1 MRLEPRQASG
11 RCVDAEQCYGE
22 LERASGHLRSLAG
35 CQLRH
40 HCNPEYAAERS
51 TRISGDAGPNAGQF
65 SMMSTFVQV
74 LEHIEQNAG
83 QFSMMSTFVLKHI
96 EQHVESTK
104 HAFQYKTCTLAPS

>member
-1 MRLEPRQASG
+1 MQHPRKLACW
-11 RCVDAEQCYGE
+11 RVDAPVDTP
-22 LERASGHLRSLAG
+22 
-35 CQLRH
+35 H
-40 HCNPEYAAERS
+40 HARLVERS
-51 TRISGDAGPNAGQF
+51 TISGDAGPNAGQF

-104 HAFQYKTCTLAPS
+104 HAFQYKTCTLAPSLYKTRPRSGSVWWAV